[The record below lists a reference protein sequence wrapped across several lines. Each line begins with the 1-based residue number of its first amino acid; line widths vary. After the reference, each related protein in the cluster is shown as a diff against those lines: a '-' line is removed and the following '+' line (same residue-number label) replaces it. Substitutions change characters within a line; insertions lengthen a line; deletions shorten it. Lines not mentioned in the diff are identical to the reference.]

1 MAGGEGLTITG
12 VSVKIEVAM
21 ELADE
26 LRFEYLQLVYESED
40 LEFSDRSEA
49 EILQELKSVRNQL
62 RQIERAYLD
71 DFILREVR
79 TIVSE
84 ILSTRTRLHRLL
96 MGVYAGLSGGDYSDN
111 APKFLFH
118 LKEDIN
124 MMIHYKSGT
133 LKPFMDRHG
142 ISLRT
147 FLREFNDTKLN
158 ILFNSLVPSILLR
171 DHKIKLKN
179 QPSGKGDMRNQQQY
193 VPEAIQAPFNTIVTS
208 LHKTFEDFERLIATR
223 MLAAEE
229 MDN

>member
-84 ILSTRTRLHRLL
+84 ILSTRTRLHTLL

-118 LKEDIN
+118 LKEGIN